1 MAKIFK
7 DVSRTFNEFLLIP
20 NLTDERCIPTNVSLK
35 TPIVKYKKGEEP
47 KYYANVPMVSA
58 IMQSVSGEKMGI
70 ALAREGGLAFIY
82 GSQSIESQAKMV
94 YHVKKHKAGF
104 VISDSNVK
112 SGTTLKEVLELVEK
126 TGHSTVII
134 TDDGTAS
141 GKFLGIVTNK
151 DYRLSR
157 DNQNEPIDNFMT
169 KKEDVIWAK
178 KGITLS
184 EANDII
190 WDKKINCLPILTEEG
205 NLKYLVFR
213 KDYEDRKNNPNSL
226 LDENKRY
233 IVGAGIN
240 TRDYEERIPALVEAG
255 VDIICMDSSDGY
267 SVWQK
272 NTIDFV
278 REKYGDNLKIGAGNV
293 VDREGF
299 RYLADAGADFIKV
312 GVGGGSICI
321 TRETKGIGRGQAS
334 ALMEVVDERNKYFE
348 ETGIYIPVCS
358 DGGIVYDHH
367 ITLALAMG
375 ADYVMM
381 GRYFARFD
389 ESPTRVVKVGNNYV
403 KEYWGEGSNR
413 ARNWQRYDLGG
424 EAKNKL
430 AFEEGVDSYIPYAG
444 SLKDNLEITVA
455 KIKSTMCNCGA
466 TTIPELH
473 ENARLTMVSEVS
485 ISEGGAHDV
494 TLKEIDHSYKS

>member
-1 MAKIFK
+1 MSTILK
-7 DVSRTFNEFLLIP
+7 DISRTFNEFLLLP
-20 NLTDERCIPTNVSLK
+20 NLTDERCIPSNVSLK
-35 TPIVKYKKGEEP
+35 TPLVKYKKGEEA

-58 IMQSVSGEKMGI
+58 IMQSVSGEEMGI
-70 ALAREGGLAFIY
+70 ALAREGGVAFIY
-82 GSQSIESQAKMV
+82 GAQSIESQAEMV

-112 SGTTLKEVLELVEK
+112 SGTSLKEVLELVEK

-157 DNQNEPIDNFMT
+157 DNQDEPIDNFMT

-278 REKYGDNLKIGAGNV
+278 REKYGDDLKIGAGNV

-389 ESPTRVVKVGNNYV
+389 ESPTRVVKIGNNYV

-473 ENARLTMVSEVS
+473 EKARLTMVSEVS